1 MPGARSK
8 MVLSW
13 SVKCKGWVSL
23 NWKKKKAEQ
32 INRIVS
38 EVTVILALFRQPGIL
53 TSLEAFQTF
62 SLLQNLINPLT
73 VMN

>member
-1 MPGARSK
+1 MQRMG
-8 MVLSW
+8 
-13 SVKCKGWVSL
+13 KCQLEKRKNPV
-23 NWKKKKAEQ
+23 AQ
-32 INRIVS
+32 INRNVS
-38 EVTVILALFRQPGIL
+38 EVAVIPALFMQPGIL